1 LATFFFGAARLAVFL
16 VFFTARLAL
25 LRATYFFFIARLAT
39 FFVFLAFLAF
49 FAFRALAIVVLLLP
63 VAL

>member
-1 LATFFFGAARLAVFL
+1 L
-16 VFFTARLAL
+16 VIFVARLAL
-25 LRATYFFFIARLAT
+25 LRAADFFFIARLAT

-49 FAFRALAIVVLLLP
+49 FAFRALAIVVLLLR